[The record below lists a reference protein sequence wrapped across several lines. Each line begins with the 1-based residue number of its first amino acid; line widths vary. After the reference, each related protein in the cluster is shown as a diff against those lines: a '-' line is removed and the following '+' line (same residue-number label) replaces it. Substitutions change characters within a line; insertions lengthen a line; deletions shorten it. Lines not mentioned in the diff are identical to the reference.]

1 MGIIKQEFNKLKDS
15 DIWSLMLFALFKVRE
30 VPEYSGISELAY
42 VLDKEN
48 MLRLCEFF
56 GGTTIT
62 IPTIDELEL
71 LTYGLLLYQY
81 IHLDNIKYEE
91 AIKRIENP
99 NVDIREVK
107 LVYVKIKEVLSEYDI
122 SSRGKI

>member
-1 MGIIKQEFNKLKDS
+1 
-15 DIWSLMLFALFKVRE
+15 MLFALFKVRE